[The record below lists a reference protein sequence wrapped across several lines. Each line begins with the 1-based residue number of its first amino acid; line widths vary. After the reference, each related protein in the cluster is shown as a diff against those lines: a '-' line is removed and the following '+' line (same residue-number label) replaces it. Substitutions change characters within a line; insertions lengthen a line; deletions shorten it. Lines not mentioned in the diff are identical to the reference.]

1 MPTSNNVVLAQ
12 QSRQGNFTS
21 GSFNIPANILQLKL
35 TVNITLTDKLANGL
49 TLDLDVQHSTDG
61 TTNWQS
67 IVGFGWTSYGPAGY
81 HVIGK
86 DGSPIDN
93 PDPSL
98 SFSPKT
104 FLGDHY
110 RLVVTIPSAVNAG
123 LTVSITT

>member
-1 MPTSNNVVLAQ
+1 MPTSNTVVLSQ

-21 GSFNIPANILQLKL
+21 SSFNIPANILRLQLIA
-35 TVNITLTDKLANGL
+35 NIALADKLANGL

-61 TTNWQS
+61 ATNWQS
-67 IVGFGWTSYGPAGY
+67 VVGFGWTSYGPAGY

-86 DGSPIDN
+86 DGTPIDN

-110 RLVVTIPSAVNAG
+110 RLVAIIPNAVTAG
-123 LTVSITT
+123 LTVSVTT

>member
-1 MPTSNNVVLAQ
+1 MPTTNTVVLAQ
-12 QSRQGNFTS
+12 QTRQGTFTS
-21 GSFNIPANILQLKL
+21 NAFTIPANILRL
-35 TVNITLTDKLANGL
+35 TLTANIALADKLATGL
-49 TLDLDVQHSTDG
+49 TLDLDVQHSVDG

-67 IVGFGWTSYGPAGY
+67 VVGFGWTSYGPAGY

-86 DGSPIDN
+86 DGTPIDN

-104 FLGDHY
+104 FLGDSY
-110 RLVVTIPSAVNAG
+110 RLVASIPNTVTAG